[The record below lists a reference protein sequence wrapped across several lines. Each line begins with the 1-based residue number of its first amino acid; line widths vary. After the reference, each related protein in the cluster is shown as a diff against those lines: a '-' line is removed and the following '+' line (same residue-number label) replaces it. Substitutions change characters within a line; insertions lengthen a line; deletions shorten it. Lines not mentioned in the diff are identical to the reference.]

1 MNNSIILLFAIT
13 IIAFSCKTIP
23 LDSEK
28 NSNSESVESVES
40 VEKNE
45 YEIAIGETFDVK
57 LSSNASTG
65 YSWNWANEESTTVVN
80 FSGSDYVM
88 DEPVM
93 AGSGGNEVWTFIG
106 VKAGEETIILEYA
119 RSWESQYVEGIKK
132 IIVRVK

>member
-1 MNNSIILLFAIT
+1 
-13 IIAFSCKTIP
+13 
-23 LDSEK
+23 
-28 NSNSESVESVES
+28 
-40 VEKNE
+40 
-45 YEIAIGETFDVK
+45 
-57 LSSNASTG
+57 
-65 YSWNWANEESTTVVN
+65 
-80 FSGSDYVM
+80 M